1 MLIKCYIKSEVF
13 RNYLAYHFAQS
24 DGAFQVFRSS
34 QLGRY
39 IISRIRYSEKKVE
52 FKEDENTVTFKLPN
66 SSALPS
72 IQTKFCYFTSE
83 DMRLIEDYIDCI
95 FYVDFKEYYLW
106 SRQHGL
112 QQKQAIQNFL
122 ITRKIVSRIGDY
134 DTLKKFEYR
143 QEKKRLAELTKKFI
157 NQVNYQDRIIRESAT
172 KFHNTLSQNTK
183 LR

>member
-1 MLIKCYIKSEVF
+1 
-13 RNYLAYHFAQS
+13 
-24 DGAFQVFRSS
+24 
-34 QLGRY
+34 
-39 IISRIRYSEKKVE
+39 
-52 FKEDENTVTFKLPN
+52 
-66 SSALPS
+66 
-72 IQTKFCYFTSE
+72 
-83 DMRLIEDYIDCI
+83 MRLIEDYIDCI

-183 LR
+183 LQ